1 MISGGALAPLRDVGF
16 VVGAGGAGDVWLR
29 PSVFGHDAIVDPQAE
44 SVKAASP
51 RPLGKTAFS
60 RASANL

>member
-1 MISGGALAPLRDVGF
+1 VISGGALAPLRDVGF

-44 SVKAASP
+44 SAKVALP
-51 RPLGKTAFS
+51 RPLGKPAFS
-60 RASANL
+60 RALANL